1 MTVAVVGLWHLGT
14 VTAAC
19 LASLGPEVVGFDE
32 QPDVVA
38 GLSAGRLPV
47 FEPGLEALVREGI
60 EGGRLR
66 FTSRPEALAGCDV
79 VWIAYDTPVDEEDQ
93 ADVEAIVERV
103 AALLPFVSVDAL
115 VLVSAQLPIGT
126 TRRLEA
132 MARQRRPANTIA
144 FACVPENLV
153 LGRALDSFLRP
164 ERIVVGLR
172 SDADRDRLVALLTP
186 ITERIEWMSVESAE
200 MTKHA
205 LNAYLATS
213 IAFTNEIAAVCEH
226 YGADAR
232 EVERGLRTDGRVG
245 PRAYVRPG
253 AAFAGGTLARDL
265 SFLSRLGEGAGQPV
279 HLLRAALRSNE
290 AHKSWPER
298 RLKQFVPDLSG
309 RTIAVLGLT
318 YKPGTDTLRRSSSIE
333 VCRRLG
339 RQGARIKAYD
349 PAVTT
354 LPPDLDEIIE
364 LQRSVEATVTGSDAV
379 LLMTEWPDFRA
390 VSADEVCSWTAHPVI
405 LDAGRFLEKTLGSDT
420 RIQYLTTGRAS

>member
-1 MTVAVVGLWHLGT
+1 
-14 VTAAC
+14 
-19 LASLGPEVVGFDE
+19 
-32 QPDVVA
+32 
-38 GLSAGRLPV
+38 
-47 FEPGLEALVREGI
+47 
-60 EGGRLR
+60 
-66 FTSRPEALAGCDV
+66 
-79 VWIAYDTPVDEEDQ
+79 
-93 ADVEAIVERV
+93 
-103 AALLPFVSVDAL
+103 
-115 VLVSAQLPIGT
+115 LPIGT
-126 TRRLEA
+126 TRRLETI
-132 MARQRRPANTIA
+132 ARQRRPADAIA
-144 FACVPENLV
+144 FACMPENLV

-172 SDADRDRLVALLTP
+172 PDADRDRLAALLGL

-213 IAFTNEIAAVCEH
+213 IAFINEIAALCEY

-232 EVERGLRTDGRVG
+232 EVERGLRTDSRVG

-265 SFLSRLGEGAGQPV
+265 SFLARLGEGARRPV
-279 HLLRAALRSNE
+279 QLLSAVLRSNE

-298 RLKQFVPDLSG
+298 RLNDLIPDLSG

-349 PAVTT
+349 PAVTA
-354 LPPDLDEIIE
+354 LPPDLDVVIE
-364 LQRSVEATVTGSDAV
+364 LQRSIEATVTGSDAV
-379 LLMTEWPDFRA
+379 VLMTEWPDFRA
-390 VSADEVCSWTAHPVI
+390 VGADEICSWMAQPVV
-405 LDAGRFLEKTLGSDT
+405 LDAGRFLEKTLGSDA
-420 RIQYLTTGRAS
+420 RIRYLTTGRAS